1 MKSSLDN
8 EPVSEV
14 NISVLGDFCPIN
26 RVEKTILDED
36 LTGFEEVKKVLYGKD
51 LVIANVECP
60 LTTCQIR
67 IKKTGPNLRA
77 NPRSVELLKFLN
89 VNVAA
94 LANNH
99 ILDFGEEG
107 LHDTISLLK
116 GNEIVPFGAGK
127 SLIEARQPLLK
138 TINGTR
144 LCVLNVCE
152 KEFSVAGEHT
162 AGANPFDIIS
172 ILNDIDTFKAESD
185 FMILLYH
192 GGIESYNL
200 PTPEMRRNFTF
211 LADRGIDLIVCNHQ
225 HVFSGYQRTG
235 KCHIFYGLGNFIF
248 DWPSI
253 RKAPWN
259 YGLILDLVIRG
270 NELKSFKLIPY
281 EQCSD
286 SAGVSI
292 NNEISERIEKDL
304 EALNLKITE
313 DYISQEWRKF
323 LSRQKDEML
332 SDLFIQNRYV
342 RSILKRIGVLN
353 FLITRQ
359 HRRRI
364 YNYLNC
370 ISLSELARDS
380 LKMGISD

>member
-1 MKSSLDN
+1 MRKNQDS

-26 RVEKTILDED
+26 RVEKSILDQDFSAFED
-36 LTGFEEVKKVLYGKD
+36 ARNVLSGKD

-60 LTTCQIR
+60 LTTYKHGIN
-67 IKKTGPNLRA
+67 KTGPNLRG
-77 NPRSVELLKFLN
+77 NPRSVELLKLLN
-89 VNVAA
+89 VNVAT

-99 ILDFGEEG
+99 ILDFGEQG
-107 LHDTISLLK
+107 LSDTIKVLK
-116 GNEIVPFGAGK
+116 ENNIAPFGAGQ
-127 SLIEARQPLLK
+127 SLNEARRPLIK

-144 LCVLNVCE
+144 ICVLNVCE
-152 KEFSVAGEHT
+152 REFSVAGEHT

-172 ILNDIDTFKAESD
+172 LLNDIDTVKTDSD

-200 PTPEMRRNFTF
+200 PTPEMHRNLTF
-211 LADRGIDLIVCNHQ
+211 LAGRGVDLIVCNHQ
-225 HVFSGYQRTG
+225 HVFSGYQKAG

-253 RKAPWN
+253 REEPWN
-259 YGLILDLVIRG
+259 YGMILNLVING
-270 NELKSFKLIPY
+270 DELKRFKLIPY
-281 EQCSD
+281 EQCNGIP
-286 SAGVSI
+286 GVKI
-292 NNEISERIEKDL
+292 NGKISERIEKDL
-304 EALNLKITE
+304 EALNLKMTE
-313 DYISQEWRKF
+313 NSISQEWSDF
-323 LSRQKDEML
+323 LSRQKDEIL
-332 SDLFIQNRYV
+332 SDLFVQNRYI
-342 RSILKRIGVLN
+342 RYILKRSGVLN

-380 LKMGISD
+380 LKVGIS